1 MGFWNIVGSLVE
13 LGTEK
18 LTECAETYNDSYS
31 KNSER
36 YECMSDERLQ
46 REIENLKGQTG
57 GDKFKKAAKRK
68 ALQDELESRR

>member
-18 LTECAETYNDSYS
+18 LSECADNYNDSYS

-36 YECMSDERLQ
+36 YACMSDERLK
-46 REIENLKGQTG
+46 REIKNLKGQTG
-57 GDKFKKAAKRK
+57 GDAFKKAGKRK
-68 ALQDELESRR
+68 ALQEELEGRR